1 MILVAGASSRLGKQV
16 SRLLMNQERPVRA
29 AGRNAKAFEE
39 IQGPSVQR
47 ARIDFWEP
55 GFFPRL
61 LDGCEA
67 VFTSVH
73 ALTDRRSDAI
83 ERVDVNAHMRLIDA
97 AVETG
102 VSRFVYT
109 SAAGA
114 VSEHPHQFLRAKAQ
128 VEAYLASSGL
138 RYVILRPTAF
148 MDLHAHELIGHNV
161 IPGRRALLL
170 GGGESPTNFVAVADV
185 AQIAVAALTNDDL
198 IGKTIEVLGPENIT
212 DRDIVKLYSTL
223 AAVKA
228 RSITVPAFALRGL
241 AKLARP
247 FHSGI
252 ANVLELKLV
261 MEAPEIAAEKLG
273 TIRTLLRGSPVSLEE
288 FARDKIAMSPVR
300 SRSN

>member
-1 MILVAGASSRLGKQV
+1 MIFVAGASSRLGRQV
-16 SRLLMNQERPVRA
+16 TRRLVDQQRSVRA
-29 AGRNAKAFEE
+29 AGRNAKVLREL
-39 IQGPSVQR
+39 QGPTLQT

-55 GFFPRL
+55 GFFPRA
-61 LDGCEA
+61 LDSCEA

-97 AVETG
+97 AVEAG
-102 VSRFVYT
+102 VSKFVYT

-114 VSEHPHQFLRAKAQ
+114 DSGHPHAFLRAKAQ

-161 IPGRRALLL
+161 MAGKRAILLA
-170 GGGESPTNFVAVADV
+170 GGESPTNFVAVADV
-185 AQIAVAALTNDDL
+185 AQVAAAALTNDDL
-198 IGKTIEVLGPENIT
+198 IGKTIEVLGPENMT
-212 DRDIVKLYSTL
+212 DRDVVELYSTL

-228 RSITVPAFALRGL
+228 RSITVPAFAIRGI

-252 ANVLELKLV
+252 ANMLELKLV
-261 MEAPEIAAEKLG
+261 MTAPDIAAEKLG
-273 TIRTLLRGSPVSLEE
+273 TMRTLLHRSPVSLEE
-288 FARDKIAMSPVR
+288 FARDKITMSHVR